1 MNRGTPVAVT
11 LVLALA
17 AGGALLW
24 WRRQPPRPITA
35 APAAPLPFAVPA
47 PPPPAAPA
55 VQYAV
60 PLAEPPRGRLP
71 ALDVSDRYLENAL
84 IDLLGRKS
92 VRSFLHLDG
101 IVRGFVAT
109 VNNLANDNASSQLW
123 PVNPTPGR
131 FDAETR
137 DGGTVISATNA
148 DRYTPF
154 VRFASGID
162 TARAVAL
169 YVRVYPLLQAAYEDL
184 GYPGKYFNDRVIDT
198 IDDLLAT
205 PTVPVPIKVKRVQ
218 VDEAPPS
225 AGGGLYM
232 FADPALEGRSAGQK
246 ILLRMGPE
254 NAERLIGRLR
264 EVRTSLM
271 NALLARGARAGK
283 AR

>member
-1 MNRGTPVAVT
+1 LNRAATVAVI

-24 WRRQPPRPITA
+24 WRHQPPRPVTA
-35 APAAPLPFAVPA
+35 APAAPLPVAAPA

-60 PLAEPPRGRLP
+60 PPAEPLRGRLP
-71 ALDVSDRYLENAL
+71 ALDDSDGYFENAL

-131 FDAETR
+131 FDAEAR
-137 DGGTVISATNA
+137 DGGTVISAKNA
-148 DRYTPF
+148 ERYTPF
-154 VRFASGID
+154 VRFATGID

-169 YVRVYPLLQAAYEDL
+169 YLRVYPLLQAAYEDL
-184 GYPGKYFNDRVIDT
+184 GYPGKYFNDRVLDT

-205 PTVPVPIKVKRVQ
+205 PTVPGPIKVKRVQ
-218 VDEAPPS
+218 VDGAPPS

-232 FADPALEGRSAGQK
+232 FADPALERRSAGQR

-254 NAERLIGRLR
+254 NAGRLIGKLT
-264 EVRTSLM
+264 EVRTRIMS
-271 NALLARGARAGK
+271 ALVARGAGEGK
-283 AR
+283 GR

>member
-1 MNRGTPVAVT
+1 M
-11 LVLALA
+11 LALA

-24 WRRQPPRPITA
+24 WRRQLPRPIPATPAASLPDA
-35 APAAPLPFAVPA
+35 APAPA
-47 PPPPAAPA
+47 PGAAPA
-55 VQYAV
+55 VQYTV
-60 PLAEPPRGRLP
+60 PPTEPTRGRLP
-71 ALDVSDRYLENAL
+71 ALDDSDRYLESAL
-84 IDLLGRKS
+84 IDLFGRKS

-109 VNNLANDNASSQLW
+109 VNNLASDNASSQLW
-123 PVNPTPGR
+123 PVSPTPGR

-137 DGGTVISATNA
+137 DGGTVISAKNA

-154 VRFASGID
+154 VRFAAGID

-184 GYPGKYFNDRVIDT
+184 GYPGKYFNDRVMDT

-218 VDEAPPS
+218 VDGAPPS

-232 FADPALEGRSAGQK
+232 FAEPALEGRSAGQK

-254 NAERLIGRLR
+254 NAGRLMGKLR
-264 EVRTSLM
+264 EARTSLM
-271 NALLARGARAGK
+271 SALLARGAGAGK